1 MTLMVARWL
10 LALGWLRPRAHP
22 PIPPRTNMRRSL
34 LSIHVLN
41 ATYTRSINK

>member
-22 PIPPRTNMRRSL
+22 PITFRSDL
-34 LSIHVLN
+34 IALHILDTTHP
-41 ATYTRSINK
+41 RSIDR

>member
-1 MTLMVARWL
+1 MNLLVARLL

-22 PIPPRTNMRRSL
+22 PIPPRTHMRRAL

-41 ATYTRSINK
+41 ATYTRSIDK